1 MRMWMWMWGRIKS
14 GLRQGWVLLLSCAWL
29 VPLAMAG
36 DRVLVYLNNDLARL
50 YTQSAPAAGVPPTLL
65 DINESPN
72 ITAARLLLLV
82 SAGLL
87 ALALSYWVRRVHR
100 RLAAQP
106 STGGAA
112 PASVQQLQSLAADW
126 HQGHAQLLG
135 LCARLAEG
143 AGPASAR
150 SADAWRQERLA
161 VLLDQRLGEVD
172 RRLVAVEVALR
183 TSGEQMAHQFVDLRD
198 RVVQRQSVNSSQF
211 GDLASAPMPL
221 GAVIGDNARLRDIVL
236 NLTHLQED
244 LRLERRQLRRRLQ
257 SLPEEAAV
265 PATSSR
271 P

>member
-1 MRMWMWMWGRIKS
+1 MWGRIKS
-14 GLRQGWVLLLSCAWL
+14 GLRQGWGLLLSCAWL

-50 YTQSAPAAGVPPTLL
+50 YTQSAPSAGVPPTLL

-87 ALALSYWVRRVHR
+87 ALALLYWGRRVHR
-100 RLAAQP
+100 HLAAHP
-106 STGGAA
+106 ITGNAA
-112 PASVQQLQSLAADW
+112 PASAQQLQALAADW
-126 HQGHAQLLG
+126 RQGHAQLLG
-135 LCARLAEG
+135 LCVRLAQG
-143 AGPASAR
+143 TGSASAR
-150 SADAWRQERLA
+150 SVEALQQERLA
-161 VLLDQRLGEVD
+161 VLLDQRLGELD
-172 RRLVAVEVALR
+172 QRLVAVEAALR
-183 TSGEQMAHQFVDLRD
+183 ASGEQMAHQFVDLRD
-198 RVVQRQSVNSSQF
+198 RVAQRQSVNSSQF

-257 SLPEEAAV
+257 GLPEAAV
-265 PATSSR
+265 PGQAQATSSR

>member
-1 MRMWMWMWGRIKS
+1 MWGRIKS
-14 GLRQGWVLLLSCAWL
+14 GLRQGWALLLSCAWL
-29 VPLAMAG
+29 VPLVMAG

-50 YTQSAPAAGVPPTLL
+50 YTQSASSAGVAPTLL

-87 ALALSYWVRRVHR
+87 ALALWYWSRRAHLH
-100 RLAAQP
+100 LAAHP
-106 STGGAA
+106 STGSAA
-112 PASVQQLQSLAADW
+112 PASVQQLQSLAAEW

-135 LCARLAEG
+135 LCTRLAEG
-143 AGPASAR
+143 AGSASAR
-150 SADAWRQERLA
+150 SAEALHQERLA
-161 VLLDQRLGEVD
+161 VLLDQRL
-172 RRLVAVEVALR
+172 VAVEVALR
-183 TSGEQMAHQFVDLRD
+183 ASGEQMAHQLVDLRD

-257 SLPEEAAV
+257 SLPEAPVQAQ
-265 PATSSR
+265 ATSSR